1 MHIVTNIILGAHRMN
16 DFFDTW
22 LTTSE
27 ETDQRKTLW
36 RATEADTQRQN
47 AVSELVSRT
56 RSHYVKD
63 DEIATFL
70 DTLGY
75 DGAAEVIRTNYPEGP
90 TCRSGDLGEILCA
103 EVIEEWCDFEV
114 PIRKLRYKDH
124 RDQAMRGED
133 VIGVGESEDGQLR
146 LLKAEAKSAQS
157 LSADTVQSARAG
169 LEANLGRPTPHS
181 LIYLARRLLE
191 MGGTKEELGKRIL
204 AETVRQAVPKG
215 RITHCLFTITGNP
228 AVEMLDDDFADAD
241 GTRDQYIIHV
251 QIPDH
256 ANFVEQIFN
265 GVNNLALD

>member
-1 MHIVTNIILGAHRMN
+1 MKN
-16 DFFDTW
+16 FFDTW
-22 LTTSE
+22 LTASE

-36 RATEADTQRQN
+36 RATEAVSERSN
-47 AVSELVSRT
+47 AVSELVIRT

-63 DEIATFL
+63 DEVAMFL

-75 DGAAEVIRTNYPEGP
+75 DGAAEIIRTNYPEGP
-90 TCRSGDLGEILCA
+90 TCRSGDFGEILCA
-103 EVIEEWCDFEV
+103 EIIEEWCDFEV

-133 VIGVGESEDGQLR
+133 VIGVGETENGQLR

-157 LSADTVQSARAG
+157 LSTDTVQSARDG

-181 LIYLARRLLE
+181 LIYLARRLLD
-191 MGGTKEELGKRIL
+191 MGGEKAELGKRIL
-204 AETVRQAVPKG
+204 IETVSQAVPKG
-215 RITHCLFTITGNP
+215 HTTHCLFTITGNP
-228 AVEMLDDDFADAD
+228 AVEMIDDDFANAD
-241 GTRDQYIIHV
+241 GTREQYIIHI

-256 ANFVEQIFN
+256 ANFIEQVFE

>member
-1 MHIVTNIILGAHRMN
+1 MSN
-16 DFFDTW
+16 FFDTW
-22 LTTSE
+22 LTASE

-47 AVSELVSRT
+47 ALSELVVRT
-56 RSHYVKD
+56 RSHYVKV
-63 DEIATFL
+63 DEIAIFL
-70 DTLGY
+70 NTLGY
-75 DGAAEVIRTNYPEGP
+75 DGTAEIIRTNYPEGP
-90 TCRSGDLGEILCA
+90 KCRSGDLGEILCA

-133 VIGVGESEDGQLR
+133 VIGVRESGEGQLR
-146 LLKAEAKSAQS
+146 LLKAEAKSARS
-157 LSADTVQSARAG
+157 LSTETVQSARNG
-169 LEANLGRPTPHS
+169 LDANLGRPTAHS
-181 LIYLARRLLE
+181 LIYLARRLIE
-191 MGGTKEELGKRIL
+191 MGDVKAELGKKIL
-204 AETVRQAVPKG
+204 IETVSKAVPKG
-215 RITHCLFTITGNP
+215 QITHCLFTITGNP

-256 ANFVEQIFN
+256 AKFVEQVFD

>member
-1 MHIVTNIILGAHRMN
+1 MSN
-16 DFFDTW
+16 FFDTW
-22 LTTSE
+22 LDASE

-36 RATEADTQRQN
+36 RATEAGNQRN
-47 AVSELVSRT
+47 DALSELVVRT

-63 DEIATFL
+63 EEIATFL

-133 VIGVGESEDGQLR
+133 VIGVESAAGGQLR
-146 LLKAEAKSAQS
+146 LLKAEAKSAQA
-157 LSADTVQSARAG
+157 LSTGTVQSAREG
-169 LEANLGRPTPHS
+169 LEANSGRPTAHS
-181 LIYLARRLLE
+181 LIYLARRLID
-191 MGGTKEELGKRIL
+191 MGGAKEELGKKIL
-204 AETVRQAVPKG
+204 IEAVSNAVPKS

-228 AVEMLDDDFADAD
+228 AVEMLDDDFANAD
-241 GTRDQYIIHV
+241 GTREQYIIHI

-256 ANFVEQIFN
+256 AQFVERIFE

>member
-1 MHIVTNIILGAHRMN
+1 MRNL
-16 DFFDTW
+16 FDTW
-22 LTTSE
+22 LNASE

-36 RATEADTQRQN
+36 RATEADNQRQN
-47 AVSELVSRT
+47 SLSELAVRT

-63 DEIATFL
+63 EEIAAFL

-75 DGAAEVIRTNYPEGP
+75 DRAAKVVRTNFPKGP

-103 EVIEEWCDFEV
+103 EVVEEWCDFEV

-133 VIGVGESEDGQLR
+133 VIGVQIADLSQIR
-146 LLKAEAKSAQS
+146 LLKAEAKSAQA
-157 LSADTVQSARAG
+157 LSTKTVQSAREG
-169 LEANLGRPTPHS
+169 LEANFGRPTSHS
-181 LIYLARRLLE
+181 LIYVARRLIE
-191 MGGTKEELGKRIL
+191 IGGAKAELGKKIL
-204 AETVRQAVPKG
+204 TEAVSDAVPKG

-228 AVEMLDDDFADAD
+228 AVEMLDDDFANAD
-241 GTRDQYIIHV
+241 GTRDQYIIHI

-256 ANFVEQIFN
+256 AKFIEQVFD

>member
-1 MHIVTNIILGAHRMN
+1 MIKINLGSRWMSG
-16 DFFDTW
+16 FFDTW
-22 LTTSE
+22 LSASE

-36 RATEADTQRQN
+36 RATEADAQRPN
-47 AVSELVSRT
+47 AVSEIVGRT

-63 DEIATFL
+63 EEIAAFL

-75 DGAAEVIRTNYPEGP
+75 DGAAEIIRTNYPEGP

-133 VIGVGESEDGQLR
+133 VIGVGESEEGQLR

-157 LSADTVQSARAG
+157 LSKETVQSARAG

-181 LIYLARRLLE
+181 LIYLARR
-191 MGGTKEELGKRIL
+191 
-204 AETVRQAVPKG
+204 
-215 RITHCLFTITGNP
+215 
-228 AVEMLDDDFADAD
+228 
-241 GTRDQYIIHV
+241 
-251 QIPDH
+251 
-256 ANFVEQIFN
+256 
-265 GVNNLALD
+265 VNNPIELPDQVFGPLKSLRFFQPNHLT

>member
-1 MHIVTNIILGAHRMN
+1 MN

-22 LTTSE
+22 LITAE

-70 DTLGY
+70 ETLGY
-75 DGAAEVIRTNYPEGP
+75 DGTAEIIRTNYPEGP

-133 VIGVGESEDGQLR
+133 VIGVGESEEGQLR
-146 LLKAEAKSAQS
+146 LLKAEAKSAKS

-215 RITHCLFTITGNP
+215 RVTHCL
-228 AVEMLDDDFADAD
+228 
-241 GTRDQYIIHV
+241 
-251 QIPDH
+251 
-256 ANFVEQIFN
+256 
-265 GVNNLALD
+265 

>member
-1 MHIVTNIILGAHRMN
+1 MN

-22 LTTSE
+22 LTASE

-36 RATEADTQRQN
+36 RATEADSQRQT
-47 AVSELVSRT
+47 AVSELAVRT
-56 RSHYVKD
+56 RSHYVKG

-75 DGAAEVIRTNYPEGP
+75 DAAAEIIRTNYPEGP

-103 EVIEEWCDFEV
+103 EVIEEWCDFEI

-133 VIGVGESEDGQLR
+133 VIGVGETAEGHLR

-157 LSADTVQSARAG
+157 LSTETVQSARNG

-181 LIYLARRLLE
+181 LIYLARRLLD
-191 MGGTKEELGKRIL
+191 MGGAKAELGKRIL
-204 AETVRQAVPKG
+204 IETVSQAVPKG

-228 AVEMLDDDFADAD
+228 AVEMLDNDFADAD
-241 GTRDQYIIHV
+241 GTREQYIIHI

-256 ANFVEQIFN
+256 ANFVKQVFD
-265 GVNNLALD
+265 GVNDLALD